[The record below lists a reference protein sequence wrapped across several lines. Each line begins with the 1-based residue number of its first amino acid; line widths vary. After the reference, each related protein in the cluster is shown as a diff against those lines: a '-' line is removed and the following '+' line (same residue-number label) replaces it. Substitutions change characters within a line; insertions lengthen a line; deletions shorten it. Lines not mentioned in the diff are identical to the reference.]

1 MLFRLEE
8 IPVSLVR
15 AGSTRTSR
23 GRPVMPIEILDVEV
37 IPFGDEPD
45 RWAVA
50 IRYSNGRR
58 QLIEL
63 GNRFQAEKEASRLRR
78 EEIKPSSERSGDR
91 EI

>member
-23 GRPVMPIEILDVEV
+23 GRPVMPIQILDVEV
-37 IPFGDEPD
+37 IPFGDEQD

-78 EEIKPSSERSGDR
+78 EEIKPSSERSRDR

>member
-1 MLFRLEE
+1 
-8 IPVSLVR
+8 
-15 AGSTRTSR
+15 
-23 GRPVMPIEILDVEV
+23 MPIQILDVEV
-37 IPFGDEPD
+37 IPFGDEQD

-50 IRYSNGRR
+50 IRYSNGHR

-78 EEIKPSSERSGDR
+78 EEIKPSSERSRDR

>member
-1 MLFRLEE
+1 
-8 IPVSLVR
+8 
-15 AGSTRTSR
+15 
-23 GRPVMPIEILDVEV
+23 MPIQILDVEV
-37 IPFGDEPD
+37 IPFGDEQD

-78 EEIKPSSERSGDR
+78 EEIKPYSGRDSAP
-91 EI
+91 